1 MKGLAVNPIP
11 SMPWRLLLPFVLLLS
26 GCVTGGASKPSFVL
40 AQFDLAPPAS
50 ANGEIV
56 PASQSEDDLEAMRAV
71 TYESGVRYRLDVAVG
86 TPATIRLQPGET
98 VGAHSAAD
106 PKAWMIDQVADGDS
120 AILLVNATR
129 PNLETTLIVS
139 TDRRIYLIEAIS
151 HDDGGDSTAL
161 AWTYPTEGARQ
172 NDVAVLPAAGHD
184 AAAASAVPDQP
195 RTVYEIAGD
204 QPGWRPVHAYG
215 AGDRSVIEFPAAW
228 EATLPAL
235 YVEDNNG
242 EPARY
247 HAALNRYIIEQDFDR
262 AELRLSGSI
271 VRIARSGPITSTAWF
286 RGKATSSNAIRPCRT
301 CRDSDDHGERDRS
314 GHHDA
319 DHHGMGS

>member
-1 MKGLAVNPIP
+1 MTSLAFNPIP
-11 SMPWRLLLPFVLLLS
+11 SMPWRLLPFVILLS

-40 AQFDLAPPAS
+40 AQFDLAPPA
-50 ANGEIV
+50 AETGEVI
-56 PASQSEDDLEAMRAV
+56 PASQSEDDLKPVRAV
-71 TYESGVRYRLDVAVG
+71 AYESGVRYRLDVAVG

-98 VGAHSAAD
+98 VGAYSAAD
-106 PKAWMIDQVADGDS
+106 PKAWMIDQAADGDS
-120 AILLVNATR
+120 AILLVTATR

-161 AWTYPTEGARQ
+161 AWTYPTEGARRS
-172 NDVAVLPAAGHD
+172 DVAVRPAAGRD
-184 AAAASAVPDQP
+184 VAAAPAASDQP

-204 QPGWRPVHAYG
+204 QPGWRPVRVFG

-228 EATLPAL
+228 ESTLPAL
-235 YVEDNNG
+235 YVEDNDD

-247 HAALNRYIIEQDFDR
+247 HADSNRYIVERDFDR
-262 AELRLSGSI
+262 AELRLAGSV
-271 VRIARSGPITSTAWF
+271 VRIARSGPLTSTPWF
-286 RGKATSSNAIRPCRT
+286 TGEATSSNAIRPCRT
-301 CRDSDDHGERDRS
+301 CRGSDDHGENDRG

>member
-1 MKGLAVNPIP
+1 L
-11 SMPWRLLLPFVLLLS
+11 WPFVVLLS
-26 GCVTGGASKPSFVL
+26 GCMTGGASKPSFVL
-40 AQFDLAPPAS
+40 AQFDLVPPAA

-56 PASQSEDDLEAMRAV
+56 PASQSEDDLKPVRAV
-71 TYESGVRYRLDVAVG
+71 AYESGVRYRLDVAVG

-106 PKAWMIDQVADGDS
+106 PKAWMIDQAADGDR
-120 AILLVNATR
+120 AILLVTATR

-151 HDDGGDSTAL
+151 HDDNGDSTAL
-161 AWTYPTEGARQ
+161 AWTYPTDGARQ
-172 NDVAVLPAAGHD
+172 NDVAVLPAADRDVTATPD
-184 AAAASAVPDQP
+184 APDQS

-204 QPGWRPVHAYG
+204 QPGWRPVRVFG

-228 EATLPAL
+228 ESTLPAL
-235 YVEDNNG
+235 YVEDADD

-247 HAALNRYIIEQDFDR
+247 HADRNRYIVAQDFDR
-262 AELRLSGSI
+262 AELRLADSV
-271 VRIARSGPITSTAWF
+271 VRIAKSGPITSTSWF
-286 RGKATSSNAIRPCRT
+286 KGEATSSNGIRPCRT
-301 CRDSDDHGERDRS
+301 CRDPDDHGDNDRG